1 MIWDWKSIFNKAG
14 IGAGLA
20 DMAVEAIA
28 SKINKEL
35 EEAVAEARLE
45 KIRDEERVRILRA
58 LIDEANI
65 KIKNLQDD
73 LEVAESRKSAA
84 FQDLRAR
91 AEHAE
96 WLLKKCGAEME

>member
-14 IGAGLA
+14 IGIGLA

-45 KIRDEERVRILRA
+45 KIRDEERVRSLRA
-58 LIDEANI
+58 LLDEANI

-84 FQDLRAR
+84 FRDLRER
-91 AEHAE
+91 AEKAE
-96 WLLKKCGAEME
+96 AMLKDLR